1 MRAIAFSLR
10 PRKGEGMNLNLVD
23 VCCTL
28 VLLLPLLQ
36 GVVPALLFTEGQ
48 IDFSLPFYGDSQKY
62 PLKGASSQQ
71 DLSLNRHKIH
81 LEG

>member
-36 GVVPALLFTEGQ
+36 GVVPALL
-48 IDFSLPFYGDSQKY
+48 SQK
-62 PLKGASSQQ
+62 A
-71 DLSLNRHKIH
+71 R
-81 LEG
+81 